1 MTTNLTL
8 TSNNYDYCVFDELGE
23 PMTFKS
29 WLAYSSES
37 RYRRENVVNG
47 FTIVTKWTGID
58 MPAPERLTSNFSFSR
73 WNPNKTPMIY
83 EGVVYDQD
91 MLPIYRAR
99 YESREKA
106 YESHSLLLKIYS
118 EDI

>member
-1 MTTNLTL
+1 MTTTL
-8 TSNNYDYCVFDELGE
+8 TTTSEYDYCVFDELGE

-29 WLAYSSES
+29 WLAYSSER
-37 RYRRENVVNG
+37 RYKKESVTNG

-58 MPAPERLTSNFSFSR
+58 MPEPERLTTNFSFSR

-91 MLPIYRAR
+91 MLPIHRAR
-99 YESREKA
+99 YATREKA